1 MFTEFPLHQLPP
13 VQFLASD
20 KSPAF
25 GDHASEHRINFY
37 AIVWF
42 QEDGGTHYIDFEPF
56 PVSKDTVYF
65 IGRNQVHSIPS
76 DVLPLSKT
84 IVFSRA
90 FFEQIEEPFLRQ
102 LFFPFQNKGIAIPA
116 EMLEAMNSL
125 FGLIMLESD
134 GVADTSLLLA
144 YITAFLTHLF
154 RFGKFDTELP
164 ALDEAR
170 MVKLLQ
176 LIEENYKENRSALF
190 YAGQIGLTPKR
201 VNEILR
207 QRAGITMN
215 KLIDQLLLL
224 EAKRELMHNHLTV
237 KEVAYDLGY
246 SDPSYFARFFKKHTG
261 LTPEQF
267 KASDP
272 AGFVG

>member
-1 MFTEFPLHQLPP
+1 MLTEFPLHQLPP

-25 GDHASEHRINFY
+25 GEHATEHRINFY

-42 QEDGGTHYIDFEPF
+42 QEDGGTHYLDFEAYPIR
-56 PVSKDTVYF
+56 KDTVF
-65 IGRNQVHSIPS
+65 LIGKNQVHSIPS
-76 DVLPLSKT
+76 AVLPRSKT
-84 IVFSRA
+84 IVFSRE

-102 LFFPFQNKGIAIPA
+102 LFSPFHNQGIALPA
-116 EMLEAMNSL
+116 DKMELMNSL
-125 FGLIMLESD
+125 FSLIMQESNHLS
-134 GVADTSLLLA
+134 DTSLLLK
-144 YITAFLTHLF
+144 YTTAFLTHLF
-154 RFGKFDTELP
+154 RFSKADASSAEIDDT
-164 ALDEAR
+164 R
-170 MVKLLQ
+170 MLKLFQ

-190 YAGQIGLTPKR
+190 YASQIGLTPKR

-207 QRAGITMN
+207 QRAGTTMN
-215 KLIDQLLLL
+215 KLIEQLLLI
-224 EAKRELMHNHLTV
+224 EAKRGLMHHRSSV
-237 KEVAYDLGY
+237 KEIAYDLGY

-267 KASDP
+267 KASEP